1 MANKIIQIFWTWI
14 IFIWSYTNYRDLPRP
29 RGFGLVSLSLGTDK
43 CRSRL
48 QLILDSFLI
57 KANRDIGFSLSVWNS
72 VSISES
78 LLLLF
83 LNRTRN
89 QNYFYDYFDTLLIK
103 TLKCSHKSKLCD
115 LSILLGQAHYDF
127 FTDCNSH

>member
-1 MANKIIQIFWTWI
+1 MDN
-14 IFIWSYTNYRDLPRP
+14 SYLKLCKLEMYRDREAWA
-29 RGFGLVSLSLGTDK
+29 RWVSFSDSLSLGTDK
-43 CRSRL
+43 CQSRL
-48 QLILDSFLI
+48 QLILVSFLI
-57 KANRDIGFSLSVWNS
+57 KVNRDIGFSLSVSNS

-103 TLKCSHKSKLCD
+103 TLKRSLKSKLCD
-115 LSILLGQAHYDF
+115 LSILLGQTHYDF
-127 FTDCNSH
+127 FTDCNFH